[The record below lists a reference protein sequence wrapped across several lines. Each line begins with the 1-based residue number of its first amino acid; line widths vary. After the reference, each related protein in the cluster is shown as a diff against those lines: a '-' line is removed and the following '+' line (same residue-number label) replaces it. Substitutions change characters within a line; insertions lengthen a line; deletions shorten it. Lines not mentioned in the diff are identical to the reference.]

1 MDCSNDNVEG
11 SIMFMK
17 HLKHYIVTSV
27 SYVTS
32 VSNVSNMVDKL
43 CNNINSLELQKQKQ
57 IVSQIQARQ

>member
-27 SYVTS
+27 SY

>member
-1 MDCSNDNVEG
+1 
-11 SIMFMK
+11 MFMK